1 MTVPGRVVI
10 LTGSDLQ
17 HRFVARTLAQLPA
30 VAAIVVVQQPQLPLG
45 RRVRRAIKRFGLGGM
60 VSRALLKLALKAT
73 GETSR
78 RKAELARVLGD
89 ANFPDHVP
97 MFGTTGVNSAQTHA
111 VLRDLAPFI
120 LCVYGT
126 YIVSDATLSLAE
138 LALNLHTGV
147 SPHYRGADCEF
158 WALHEQELN
167 FLGATVHA
175 CTANLD
181 GGSIFAI
188 ATVQLEANDGLGAVF
203 GRCVIA
209 GSELYKRVVD
219 ELITSHEIKASPQDL
234 SIGREYKVAMR
245 DWLAE
250 FRVARLIRRGL
261 IRDYVSHRS
270 SQSLDTA

>member
-89 ANFPDHVP
+89 AKFPNHVP
-97 MFGTTGVNSAQTHA
+97 MFRTTGVNSAQTHA

-188 ATVQLEANDGLGAVF
+188 ATVQLEANDRLGAVF